1 MSPKRKVRSLDDLPS
16 RYQPEEPGP
25 SFLKQWGL
33 RVVIVL
39 LLATLGTVLYGL
51 WERMGAGP
59 ARTIASPAGR
69 APVAA
74 GVQAVLEAAKAQ
86 LAGGA
91 PEQAERILRAGV
103 DSYPEEQ
110 AIRVALAECLV
121 ARGLLPEAYEQYG
134 EALRIGPADPVLE
147 FAAGTIA
154 SAIGEQEAAV
164 VHFIAAQA
172 GDPSEPR
179 YPLHLAQSQ
188 LRLEQYESAKASLL
202 HVLKLSPEDPLA
214 SGMLADLFLREN
226 SIGLALQHVAT
237 ARRAQPEVGAWKV
250 IEAKALK
257 RQGKA
262 EEALLLIQSLSEEE
276 RYTRQVLQ
284 LMGECC
290 GMLGRINEAAEVYA
304 RASDARATDPGIAFD
319 AAVWLD
325 RAKDA
330 ARARAYAERARLLG
344 HEGAEKL
351 LERLASGGG
360 G

>member
-16 RYQPEEPGP
+16 RYRPEEPGP
-25 SFLKQWGL
+25 SFLRLWGL
-33 RVVIVL
+33 RAVIVL
-39 LLATLGTVLYGL
+39 LLATLATVLYGL

-59 ARTIASPAGR
+59 ALTIASPAGR
-69 APVAA
+69 APVAE

-86 LAGGA
+86 LAQDA

-103 DSYPEEQ
+103 DTYPEDQ

-121 ARGLLPEAYEQYG
+121 ARGRLPEAYVQYG
-134 EALRIGPADPVLE
+134 EALRIGPPDPVLE

-154 SAIGEQEAAV
+154 AETGEYEAAV

-179 YPLHLAQSQ
+179 YPLHLAQAQ
-188 LRLEQYESAKASLL
+188 LKLEQHEAAKASLL
-202 HVLKLSPEDPLA
+202 HVLKLSPDDPLA
-214 SGMLADLFLREN
+214 SGMLAELFLRDN
-226 SIGLALQHVAT
+226 SIGLALQHVAA

-257 RQGKA
+257 RQGRA
-262 EEALLLIQSLSEEE
+262 EEALLLVQSLPEEE
-276 RYTRQVLQ
+276 QFTRQVLQ
-284 LMGECC
+284 LMGECY
-290 GMLGRINEAAEVYA
+290 GMLGRTAEAAEVYA
-304 RASDARATDPGIAFD
+304 RASDARATDAGIAFD

-325 RAKDA
+325 RAKDVQ
-330 ARARAYAERARLLG
+330 RARKYAERARILG

-351 LERLASGGG
+351 LERLASGG
-360 G
+360 